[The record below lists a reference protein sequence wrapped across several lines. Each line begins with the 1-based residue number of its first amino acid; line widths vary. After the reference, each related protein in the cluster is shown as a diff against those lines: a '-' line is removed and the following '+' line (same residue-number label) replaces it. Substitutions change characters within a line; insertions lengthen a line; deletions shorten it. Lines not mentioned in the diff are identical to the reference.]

1 MSIIALFAYEYLIT
15 LSREVDLFWK
25 RKFTMASA
33 PFIVNRYLVLAVNIL
48 DMPYSII
55 VGVSGLLLKFRS
67 RAILSGLVVRR
78 MELCKL
84 DPGGSSIPPVGA

>member
-33 PFIVNRYLVLAVNIL
+33 LFIVNRYLVLAVNIL

-55 VGVSGLLLKFRS
+55 VGVSGVVFESKP
-67 RAILSGLVVRR
+67 RAILSGLVVCR

-84 DPGGSSIPPVGA
+84 DPGGSSIPPVVV